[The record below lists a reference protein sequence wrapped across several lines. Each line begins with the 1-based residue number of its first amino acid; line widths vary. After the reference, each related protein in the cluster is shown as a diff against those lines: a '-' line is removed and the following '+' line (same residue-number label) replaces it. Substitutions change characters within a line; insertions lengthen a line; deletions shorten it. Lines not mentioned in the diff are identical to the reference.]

1 MNDIEVYSV
10 LVSSIDYT
18 DGSGSKIRPAV
29 VVKFN
34 NEIIRTY
41 RLTTK
46 YENKSDYIKSQYL
59 EVIDWAKSNLKRRS
73 WIDTI
78 QYYDVEDKG
87 FNIKIIGKLSVRDI
101 ERLKDYLREK
111 GI

>member
-10 LVSSIDYT
+10 LVSCINYA
-18 DGSGSKIRPAV
+18 DGTGSKIRPAV

-34 NEIIRTY
+34 NEVIRTY

-59 EVIDWAKSNLKRRS
+59 EVIDWAKANLERRS

-78 QYYDVEDKG
+78 QYYDLENKG
-87 FNIKIIGKLSVRDI
+87 FNIKIIGKLSDRDI
-101 ERLKDYLREK
+101 ERLKDFLK
-111 GI
+111 GRGL

>member
-1 MNDIEVYSV
+1 MNDIKVYSI
-10 LVSSIDYT
+10 LVSRIDYA
-18 DGSGSKIRPAV
+18 DGTGSKIRPAV

-34 NEIIRTY
+34 NEVIRTY

-59 EVIDWAKSNLKRRS
+59 EVIDWAKANFKRRS

-78 QYYDVEDKG
+78 QYYVVEDKG
-87 FNIKIIGKLSVRDI
+87 FNIKIIGKLSDRDI
-101 ERLKDYLREK
+101 ERLKDFLREK
-111 GI
+111 EI

>member
-10 LVSSIDYT
+10 LVSRIDYA
-18 DGSGSKIRPAV
+18 DGFGSKIRPAV

-46 YENKSDYIKSQYL
+46 YENKSYYIK
-59 EVIDWAKSNLKRRS
+59 KSVYRS
-73 WIDTI
+73 
-78 QYYDVEDKG
+78 Y
-87 FNIKIIGKLSVRDI
+87 
-101 ERLKDYLREK
+101 
-111 GI
+111 

>member
-1 MNDIEVYSV
+1 MSDIEVYSV
-10 LVSSIDYT
+10 LVSRIEFA
-18 DGSGSKIRPAV
+18 DGTGSKVRPAV

-34 NEIIRTY
+34 DEVIKTL

-46 YENKSDYIKSQYL
+46 YEKKSDYIKNQYL
-59 EVIDWAKSNLKRRS
+59 EVIDWAKANLKRRS

-78 QYYDVEDKG
+78 QYYDLEDKG
-87 FNIKIIGKLSVRDI
+87 FNIKIIGKLSDRDI
-101 ERLKDYLREK
+101 ERLKDFLRER

>member
-1 MNDIEVYSV
+1 MNDIEIYSV
-10 LVSSIDYT
+10 LVSRIDFA
-18 DGSGSKIRPAV
+18 DGAGSKIRPAV

-34 NEIIRTY
+34 DEVIKTL

-59 EVIDWAKSNLKRRS
+59 EVIDWAKANLKRRS

-78 QYYDVEDKG
+78 QYYDIEDKG
-87 FNIKIIGKLSVRDI
+87 FNIKIIGKLSDRDI
-101 ERLKDYLREK
+101 ERLKDFLRER

>member
-10 LVSSIDYT
+10 LVSRIDYAG
-18 DGSGSKIRPAV
+18 GSGSKIRPAV

-34 NEIIRTY
+34 NEVIRTY
-41 RLTTK
+41 RLITK

-59 EVIDWAKSNLKRRS
+59 DVFDWAKANLKRRS

-78 QYYDVEDKG
+78 QYYDLEDKG
-87 FNIKIIGKLSVRDI
+87 FNIKIIGKLSDRDI
-101 ERLKDYLREK
+101 ERLKGFLRER

>member
-10 LVSSIDYT
+10 LVSCINYADDT
-18 DGSGSKIRPAV
+18 GSKIRPVV

-34 NEIIRTY
+34 NEFIRTY

-59 EVIDWAKSNLKRRS
+59 EVIDWAKANLKRRS
-73 WIDTI
+73 LIDTI
-78 QYYDVEDKG
+78 QYYDLEDKG
-87 FNIKIIGKLSVRDI
+87 FNIKIIGKLSDRDI
-101 ERLKDYLREK
+101 ERLKD
-111 GI
+111 

>member
-10 LVSSIDYT
+10 LVSRIDYA

-29 VVKFN
+29 VVRFN
-34 NEIIRTY
+34 NEVIRTY

-59 EVIDWAKSNLKRRS
+59 EVIDWAKANLKRRS

-87 FNIKIIGKLSVRDI
+87 FNIKIIGKLSDRDI
-101 ERLKDYLREK
+101 ERLKDYLRKK